1 MSTTVGNGLTVD
13 GTVKASQATQA
24 GEAVVLG
31 DDGMIPASL
40 IGGSGMNVIHFTK
53 VKDFITAIRNGEIP
67 DYAEAIVHDRYFAI
81 KIKCLVLDILIPI
94 EGCQKNS
101 TSYFAVVGG
110 IIKSSNNSIEFYYAS
125 NTNSFT
131 GDASITVFWSG

>member
-31 DDGMIPASL
+31 DDGLIPASL
-40 IGGSGMNVIHFTK
+40 MGGSGMNVVNFTN
-53 VKDFITAIRNGEIP
+53 VKNFVTAISNGEIP
-67 DYAEAIVHDRYFAI
+67 KYAEAIVYNKYQAI
-81 KIKCLVLDILIPI
+81 KLKCLVLDILIPI
-94 EGCQKNS
+94 EGCQKHS
-101 TSYFAVVGG
+101 TSYSAVIGG

-131 GDASITVFWSG
+131 GNVSITVFWSG